1 MPTVRRTNRT
11 ADRRKPPNV
20 RHPAGARHG
29 GSNRW
34 IHDGPRTGFAGGC
47 HFPKIGES
55 ISKLESVEAELD
67 STEERL
73 QSVNQQVA
81 ELRRKNDTLRPI
93 LEKSQRSQKLA
104 EEVET
109 DIRDRQAER
118 ERINHLE
125 TEQKELK
132 KKLKGLEEN
141 PQVLRGPQPDPQPD
155 PQPNQPPESQPH
167 PPSNSQPDLP
177 KQG

>member
-1 MPTVRRTNRT
+1 
-11 ADRRKPPNV
+11 
-20 RHPAGARHG
+20 
-29 GSNRW
+29 
-34 IHDGPRTGFAGGC
+34 
-47 HFPKIGES
+47 
-55 ISKLESVEAELD
+55 VEAELD